1 MSSHAPVGT
10 ALRPLDLL
18 DLGDDLTPEE
28 LEVRE
33 RVAAWAAERV
43 APRIAGLFE
52 RGEWDSSLAREMGE
66 LGLLGM
72 HLEGHGCPGGSA
84 VQYGIA
90 CTELE
95 AVDSGL
101 RTFVSVQGSLA
112 MSAIHK
118 WGSDEQRDRWLPEM
132 AGGEAVGCFG
142 LTEPSA
148 GSDPSRMLTTAR
160 REGGAWVLDGAKRW
174 IGMGSIAD
182 VAVVWAR
189 AEDGVRGFLVERGT
203 PGFTAQDI
211 TDKLSLRASLQ
222 SELRFDG
229 VRLPD
234 EAVLP
239 GAKGLRGPFS
249 CLAEAR
255 YGIIWGVTGAARDCL
270 DRALR
275 YADERDQFGRP
286 IASFQLTQA
295 KLTEMAIA
303 LSHAQMLALR
313 LGRLKDAGRLRP
325 EQVSVG
331 KLDNVRAAQDIART
345 ARTILGGEGVRAANA
360 IMRHMANLE
369 AVSTYEGTAEVH
381 TLVLGAALTGHRAF
395 T

>member
-10 ALRPLDLL
+10 PLRPLDLFNL
-18 DLGDDLTPEE
+18 DDDLAPEE

-33 RVAAWAAERV
+33 RVAAWAGERV

-66 LGLLGM
+66 LGILGM

-112 MSAIHK
+112 MSAIHR

-132 AGGEAVGCFG
+132 AAGEAIGCFG

-211 TDKLSLRASLQ
+211 VDKLSLRASLQ

-234 EAVLP
+234 DAMLP
-239 GAKGLRGPFS
+239 GARGLRGPFS
-249 CLAEAR
+249 CLDEAR
-255 YGIIWGVTGAARDCL
+255 FGIVWGVTGAARDCL
-270 DRALR
+270 ERALR
-275 YADERDQFGRP
+275 YAGEREQFGRA
-286 IASFQLTQA
+286 IAGFQLTQS
-295 KLTEMAIA
+295 KLAEMAVA
-303 LSHAQMLALR
+303 LSRAQLLALR

-325 EQVSVG
+325 EQISVG
-331 KLDNVRAAQDIART
+331 KLDNVRTAQEIART
-345 ARTILGGEGVRAANA
+345 ARSVLGGEGVRAEHA

-369 AVSTYEGTAEVH
+369 AVATYEGTAEVH
-381 TLVLGAALTGHRAF
+381 TLILGAALTGHRAF
-395 T
+395 A

>member
-10 ALRPLDLL
+10 PLRPVDLFDLD
-18 DLGDDLTPEE
+18 DDLAPEE

-52 RGEWDSSLAREMGE
+52 RGEWDPSLAREMGE

-112 MSAIHK
+112 MSAIHR
-118 WGSDEQRDRWLPEM
+118 WGSEEQRDRWLPEM
-132 AGGEAVGCFG
+132 AAGEAVGCFG

-160 REGGAWVLDGAKRW
+160 RQGGAWVLDGAKRW

-189 AEDGVRGFLVERGT
+189 AQDGVRGFLVERGT

-229 VRLPD
+229 VRLAD
-234 EAVLP
+234 DAMLP
-239 GAKGLRGPFS
+239 GALGLRGPFS
-249 CLAEAR
+249 CLDEAR
-255 YGIIWGVTGAARDCL
+255 FGIVWGVTGAARDCL
-270 DRALR
+270 ERALR
-275 YADERDQFGRP
+275 YAGEREQFGRP
-286 IASFQLTQA
+286 IAGFQLTQS
-295 KLTEMAIA
+295 KLAEMAVA
-303 LSHAQMLALR
+303 LGRAQLLALR

-325 EQVSVG
+325 EQISVG
-331 KLDNVRAAQDIART
+331 KLDNVRTAQEIART
-345 ARTILGGEGVRAANA
+345 ARGVLGGEGVRAEHA

-369 AVSTYEGTAEVH
+369 AVATYEGTAEVH
-381 TLVLGAALTGHRAF
+381 TLILGAALTGHRAF
-395 T
+395 A

>member
-1 MSSHAPVGT
+1 MTSRAPVGSP
-10 ALRPLDLL
+10 LRPTDLL
-18 DLGDDLTPEE
+18 DLDDDLAPEE

-52 RGEWDSSLAREMGE
+52 RGEWDASLAREMGE

-72 HLEGHGCPGGSA
+72 HLEGYGCPGGSA

-132 AGGEAVGCFG
+132 AAGEAVGCFG

-148 GSDPSRMLTTAR
+148 GSDPSSMLTTAR
-160 REGGAWVLDGAKRW
+160 REGSDWVLDGAKRW

-203 PGFTAQDI
+203 PGFSAEDI

-234 EAVLP
+234 EAMLP
-239 GAKGLRGPFS
+239 GARGLRGPFA
-249 CLAEAR
+249 CLDEAR
-255 YGIIWGVTGAARDCL
+255 YGIVWGVTGAARDCL
-270 DRALR
+270 ERALR
-275 YADERDQFGRP
+275 YAGEREQFGRA
-286 IASFQLTQA
+286 IAGFQLTQA
-295 KLTEMAIA
+295 KLAEMAVA
-303 LSHAQMLALR
+303 LSHAQHLALR

-325 EQVSVG
+325 EQISIG
-331 KLDNVRAAQDIART
+331 KLDNVRTAQEIART
-345 ARTILGGEGVRAANA
+345 ARSVLGGEGVRAEHA

-369 AVSTYEGTAEVH
+369 AVATYEGTAEVH
-381 TLVLGAALTGHRAF
+381 TLILGAALTGHRAF
-395 T
+395 V

>member
-1 MSSHAPVGT
+1 MN
-10 ALRPLDLL
+10 PLDLL
-18 DLGDDLTPEE
+18 DLDDDLAPEE
-28 LEVRE
+28 LAVRE
-33 RVAAWAAERV
+33 RVASWAAERV
-43 APRIAGLFE
+43 APRIAELYE
-52 RGEWDSSLAREMGE
+52 RGEWDRSLMRE
-66 LGLLGM
+66 LGDLGALGM
-72 HLEGHGCPGGSA
+72 HLEGYGCPGGTA
-84 VQYGIA
+84 VQYGLA

-112 MSAIHK
+112 MKAIHAF
-118 WGSDEQRDRWLPEM
+118 GSEEQKERWLPEM
-132 AGGEAVGCFG
+132 AGGAAVGCFG

-148 GSDPSRMLTTAR
+148 GSDPSSMLTTAR
-160 REGGAWVLDGAKRW
+160 RDGDGWVLDGAKRW

-203 PGFTAQDI
+203 PGFTTEDI

-229 VRLPD
+229 VRLGED
-234 EAVLP
+234 ALLP
-239 GAKGLRGPFS
+239 GARGLRGPFT

-255 YGIIWGVTGAARDCL
+255 YGIVWGVTGAARDCL
-270 DRALR
+270 ARALEH
-275 YADERDQFGRP
+275 AGEREQFGRP
-286 IASFQLTQA
+286 IAAFQLTQA
-295 KLTEMAIA
+295 KLTEMAVA
-303 LSHAQMLALR
+303 LAHAQLLALR

-325 EQVSVG
+325 EQISVG
-331 KLDNVRAAQDIART
+331 KLDNVRAAVDIART

-381 TLVLGAALTGHRAF
+381 TLIIGSALTGHRAF
-395 T
+395 A

>member
-1 MSSHAPVGT
+1 
-10 ALRPLDLL
+10 
-18 DLGDDLTPEE
+18 
-28 LEVRE
+28 
-33 RVAAWAAERV
+33 V
-43 APRIAGLFE
+43 APRIAELYE
-52 RGEWDSSLAREMGE
+52 RGEWDRSLVRE
-66 LGLLGM
+66 LGDLGVLGM
-72 HLEGHGCPGGSA
+72 HLDGYGCPGGSA
-84 VQYGIA
+84 VQYGLA

-112 MSAIHK
+112 MKAIHAF
-118 WGSDEQRDRWLPEM
+118 GSEEQKDRWLPQL

-148 GSDPSRMLTTAR
+148 GSDPSSMLTTAR
-160 REGGAWVLDGAKRW
+160 REGGGWVLDGAKRW

-189 AEDGVRGFLVERGT
+189 ADDGVRGFLVERGT
-203 PGFTAQDI
+203 PGFTAEDI

-229 VRLPD
+229 VRLGED
-234 EAVLP
+234 ALLP
-239 GAKGLRGPFS
+239 GARGLRGPFT

-255 YGIIWGVTGAARDCL
+255 YGIVWGVTGAARDCL
-270 DRALR
+270 ARALEH
-275 YADERDQFGRP
+275 AGEREQFGRP
-286 IASFQLTQA
+286 IAAFQLTQA
-295 KLTEMAIA
+295 KLTEMAVA
-303 LSHAQMLALR
+303 LSHAQLLALR

-325 EQVSVG
+325 EQISVG
-331 KLDNVRAAQDIART
+331 KLDNVRAAVDIART

-381 TLVLGAALTGHRAF
+381 TLIIGSALTGHRAF
-395 T
+395 A

>member
-1 MSSHAPVGT
+1 M
-10 ALRPLDLL
+10 RPLDVL
-18 DLGDDLTPEE
+18 DLDDDLAPEE

-52 RGEWDSSLAREMGE
+52 RAEWDRSLARE
-66 LGLLGM
+66 LGALGVLGM

-84 VQYGIA
+84 VQYGLA

-112 MSAIHK
+112 MSAIHR
-118 WGSDEQRDRWLPEM
+118 WGSDEQRARWLPEM
-132 AGGEAVGCFG
+132 AAGEAVGCFG
-142 LTEPSA
+142 LTEPTA
-148 GSDPSRMLTTAR
+148 GSDPSSMLTTAR
-160 REGGAWVLDGAKRW
+160 REGGGWVLDGAKRW

-182 VAVVWAR
+182 VAVIWAQT
-189 AEDGVRGFLVERGT
+189 EDGVRGFLVERGA
-203 PGFTAQDI
+203 PGFTTEDI
-211 TDKLSLRASLQ
+211 VDKLSLRASLQ

-234 EAVLP
+234 DALLP
-239 GAKGLRGPFS
+239 GAEGLRGPFTS
-249 CLAEAR
+249 LSEAR
-255 YGIIWGVTGAARDCL
+255 YGIVWGVTGAARDCL
-270 DRALR
+270 ERALR
-275 YADERDQFGRP
+275 HAGGREQFGRP
-286 IASFQLTQA
+286 IAGFQLTQQKVA
-295 KLTEMAIA
+295 EMAVA
-303 LSHAQMLALR
+303 LGKAQLLALR

-325 EQVSVG
+325 EQISIG
-331 KLDNVRAAQDIART
+331 KLDNVRTAQEIART
-345 ARTILGGEGVRAANA
+345 ARTVLGGEGVRAEHA

-369 AVSTYEGTAEVH
+369 AVATYEGTAEVH
-381 TLVLGAALTGHRAF
+381 TLILGAALTGERAF

>member
-1 MSSHAPVGT
+1 MTAHAQVGT
-10 ALRPLDLL
+10 PLRPLDLL
-18 DLGDDLTPEE
+18 DLDDELTPDE
-28 LEVRE
+28 LAVRE
-33 RVAAWAAERV
+33 RVASWAAERV
-43 APRIAGLFE
+43 APRIAELFE
-52 RGEWDSSLAREMGE
+52 QGIWDRALARE
-66 LGLLGM
+66 LGDLGVLGM

-84 VQYGIA
+84 VQYGLA

-112 MSAIHK
+112 MTAIHT

-132 AGGEAVGCFG
+132 AAGEAIGCFG
-142 LTEPSA
+142 LTEPTA
-148 GSDPSRMLTTAR
+148 GSDPSSMLTTAR
-160 REGGAWVLDGAKRW
+160 REGGGWVLDGAKRW

-182 VAVVWAR
+182 VAVVWAK
-189 AEDGVRGFLVERGT
+189 ADDGVRGFLVERGT
-203 PGFTAQDI
+203 PGFTTEDI

-234 EAVLP
+234 EAMLP
-239 GAKGLRGPFS
+239 GARGLRGPFS
-249 CLAEAR
+249 CLDQAR

-275 YADERDQFGRP
+275 YAREREQFGRP
-286 IASFQLTQA
+286 IAGFQLTQA
-295 KLTEMAIA
+295 KLTEMAVG
-303 LSHAQMLALR
+303 LSRGQMLALR

-325 EQVSVG
+325 EHISIG
-331 KLDNVRAAQDIART
+331 KLDNVRMAQEVART
-345 ARTILGGEGVRAANA
+345 ARTILGGEGVRAEHA

-369 AVSTYEGTAEVH
+369 AVATYEGTHEVH
-381 TLVLGAALTGHRAF
+381 TLVIGAALTGQRAF

>member
-1 MSSHAPVGT
+1 MTAHAPAGT
-10 ALRPLDLL
+10 PLSPLDLL
-18 DLGDDLTPEE
+18 DLDDELAPEE
-28 LEVRE
+28 LAVRE
-33 RVAAWAAERV
+33 RVASWAAERV
-43 APRIAGLFE
+43 APRIAELFE
-52 RGEWDSSLAREMGE
+52 RGEWDRSLAPELGE

-90 CTELE
+90 CAELE

-132 AGGEAVGCFG
+132 AAGEAIGCFG
-142 LTEPSA
+142 LTEPTA
-148 GSDPSRMLTTAR
+148 GSDPSSMRTTAR
-160 REGGAWVLDGAKRW
+160 REGGDWVLDGSKRW

-189 AEDGVRGFLVERGT
+189 VEDGVRGFLVERGT
-203 PGFTAQDI
+203 PGFTTEDI

-234 EAVLP
+234 AAMLP
-239 GAKGLRGPFS
+239 GARSLRGPFS

-255 YGIIWGVTGAARDCL
+255 YGIVWGVTGAARDCL

-275 YADERDQFGRP
+275 YAVEREQFGRP
-286 IASFQLTQA
+286 IAGFQITQA
-295 KLTEMAIA
+295 KLAEMAVS
-303 LSHAQMLALR
+303 LSRAQLLALR

-325 EQVSVG
+325 EQISVG
-331 KLDNVRAAQDIART
+331 KLDNVRMAMDVART
-345 ARTILGGEGVRAANA
+345 ARTILGGEGIRATHA

-369 AVSTYEGTAEVH
+369 AVSTYEGTPEVH
-381 TLVLGAALTGHRAF
+381 TLILGAALTGHRAF
-395 T
+395 A